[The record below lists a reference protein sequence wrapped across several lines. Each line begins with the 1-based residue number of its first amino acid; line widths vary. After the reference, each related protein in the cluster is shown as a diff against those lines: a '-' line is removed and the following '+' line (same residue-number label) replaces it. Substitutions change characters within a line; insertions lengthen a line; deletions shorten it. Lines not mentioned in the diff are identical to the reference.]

1 MINNESFGF
10 EFDDKTRDKIIGI
23 WSFAKHI
30 PLLKFQIANENM
42 RIGWARGFITD
53 IPLNIFM
60 HLSGTE
66 IVEIIDR
73 EKEKNR
79 GWK

>member
-1 MINNESFGF
+1 MIHKESFGF
-10 EFDDKTRDKIIGI
+10 EFDEKTRDKIIGI

-30 PLLKFQIANENM
+30 PLLKFQIVNETM
-42 RIGWARGFITD
+42 RIGWARGFIAD

-60 HLSGTE
+60 QLSGAE
-66 IVEIIDR
+66 IVEILDR
-73 EKEKNR
+73 EKEKTR